1 MAFLVVYH
9 KTNGGVIIIIL
20 NQDMTPYSVNL
31 RKTEVPIR
39 LYETPYMAD
48 WGGVPSCSTPPPV
61 SGDGL
66 TNERQLS
73 GSLADLFVVSS
84 RCISLLA

>member
-1 MAFLVVYH
+1 VVPREPPLLCSAARNRKAAGKTPMAFLVVYH

-48 WGGVPSCSTPPPV
+48 WGGVPSCSTPPPQ
-61 SGDGL
+61 S
-66 TNERQLS
+66 
-73 GSLADLFVVSS
+73 VVTG
-84 RCISLLA
+84 

>member
-9 KTNGGVIIIIL
+9 KTNGGVIIILL

-48 WGGVPSCSTPPPV
+48 WGVCRLAAPPPV